1 MPRLLRVGPVCPL
14 ISFPIPDPSL
24 GSSPA
29 DDVGILAEA
38 GAGGEAGDAVA
49 ENGIGVDDGGYGPAG
64 KRSRIGLP
72 LRRKS
77 FPYWSRNWQRVWT
90 NYLSPRR
97 RRSVFSAP
105 KLCGGALAPAAD
117 NDAGSKRR
125 RRERGL
131 LVLLCHGKYC
141 NNWRWQR
148 PRSRGSAGASCRTG
162 NEDTMELQS
171 LWMLDLL
178 QQDTSC

>member
-1 MPRLLRVGPVCPL
+1 M
-14 ISFPIPDPSL
+14 

-29 DDVGILAEA
+29 GDVGIPAEA
-38 GAGGEAGDAVA
+38 GAGEAGDVVA
-49 ENGIGVDDGGYGPAG
+49 ENGKGVDDSGWGLACE
-64 KRSRIGLP
+64 RSRIGLP

-105 KLCGGALAPAAD
+105 KLCAGALAPAAD
-117 NDAGSKRR
+117 NDAGSKRKT
-125 RRERGL
+125 RRERRL

-148 PRSRGSAGASCRTG
+148 PRSRGSAGASCGRG
-162 NEDTMELQS
+162 NEDAMEPLS
-171 LWMLDLL
+171 SGRRRKLL
-178 QQDTSC
+178 QKILVRK